1 MFILPILSHR
11 SATAEAHVYIGRH
24 AIIGAS
30 HLADDRLIGNRAS
43 ILSSKALHELGE
55 DGMWAACPPRLATVK
70 LDKIVWIGKGAII
83 AADVGEGSMVGAGSV
98 VTTKVKSHI
107 IVTGNPARFVKK
119 LDN

>member
-55 DGMWAACPPRLATVK
+55 DGMWAACPPDVWLQLNWIRSSGLVRVPLLRLMSV
-70 LDKIVWIGKGAII
+70 KGAWSEQVQLLQQRLNLI
-83 AADVGEGSMVGAGSV
+83 
-98 VTTKVKSHI
+98 
-107 IVTGNPARFVKK
+107 
-119 LDN
+119 